1 MSKGGSSVF
10 AKNGIASALLVTLL
24 ALSAMLEGCTN
35 RNAQMRQQGAQS
47 QQQGTQQ
54 QGTRILGQNPGQD
67 NVNER
72 IQVANQAANKIVQ
85 INGVA
90 RAYVLVTQRN
100 AYVAATL
107 NPNQQLSGDMEK
119 RIADQV
125 RAAVPHVQ
133 NVYVSTNPDFVNRV
147 STYVNDVQQGRP
159 AAGFVEQFNEMV
171 QRIFPNPR

>member
-1 MSKGGSSVF
+1 VF
-10 AKNGIASALLVTLL
+10 TKNGIASAILVTML

-35 RNAQMRQQGAQS
+35 RNAQMRQQGAQTQQQGT

-54 QGTRILGQNPGQD
+54 QGTRIMGQNPGQD

-72 IQVANQAANKIVQ
+72 IQVANQAADKIVQ

-107 NPNQQLSGDMEK
+107 HPNQQLSSDMEK

-125 RAAVPHVQ
+125 RATVPHVQ

-147 STYVNDVQQGRP
+147 SAYVNDVQQGRP
-159 AAGFVEQFNEMV
+159 VAGFVEQFNEMV